1 MDVSKLH
8 YWIDK
13 QPEQMPVFWCKC
25 YQHKLIKLHIL
36 AYLWILVIYDIHNT
50 FSSIK
55 LENYSSSVTVWSR
68 SNHLR
73 KSHLSVNVSPAK
85 HLEITLSIC
94 VMHFEGVAS
103 SQSLE
108 LSCLIK
114 AIMHCLITT
123 YIHI

>member
-13 QPEQMPVFWCKC
+13 QPEQMPVFWCTC

-36 AYLWILVIYDIHNT
+36 ACLWILVIYDIHNT
-50 FSSIK
+50 FTSIK

-68 SNHLR
+68 SSHLR

-94 VMHFEGVAS
+94 VMHAIRLLGFDTPS
-103 SQSLE
+103 SG
-108 LSCLIK
+108 K
-114 AIMHCLITT
+114 FDVVTHGR
-123 YIHI
+123 